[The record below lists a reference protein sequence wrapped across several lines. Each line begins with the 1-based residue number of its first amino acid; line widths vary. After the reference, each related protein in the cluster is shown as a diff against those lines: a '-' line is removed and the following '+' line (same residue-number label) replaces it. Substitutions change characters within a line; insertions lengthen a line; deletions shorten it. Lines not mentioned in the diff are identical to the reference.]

1 MRQFLTFRVYSHL
14 FQLLCVVN
22 LGSSMSS
29 RLLKPESVAAK
40 ARKRQ
45 RDTET
50 TLDYD
55 SVKYLSSETPVVKKM
70 AGMEIYIDRMTTT
83 RASRGSSDL
92 EKSKNRK
99 KRTLEGGMRREAY
112 GTGVKVERE
121 IKRDIEK
128 VAVGSR
134 VRVSEG
140 VHSSA
145 RTAQHAGKGGIVV
158 NMARAWIAVKIDGE
172 SEHNPISFRPK
183 DLTTSVLSH
192 SDPNTVFSSHME
204 LSASPPIKMPHNG
217 GARAASKKEILP
229 STLININ
236 KIKVAPTPNFGACT
250 GIEQGVFCLSP
261 APVSMNISDTLEV
274 HNGVAHGSSTP
285 KEPREQILMTVA
297 YPASASVGN
306 ISFQARERAL
316 TQHM

>member
-1 MRQFLTFRVYSHL
+1 
-14 FQLLCVVN
+14 
-22 LGSSMSS
+22 MSS

-121 IKRDIEK
+121 IKARRNSYEL
-128 VAVGSR
+128 VG
-134 VRVSEG
+134 
-140 VHSSA
+140 
-145 RTAQHAGKGGIVV
+145 
-158 NMARAWIAVKIDGE
+158 
-172 SEHNPISFRPK
+172 
-183 DLTTSVLSH
+183 LSLKQQ
-192 SDPNTVFSSHME
+192 NKE
-204 LSASPPIKMPHNG
+204 
-217 GARAASKKEILP
+217 SKK
-229 STLININ
+229 
-236 KIKVAPTPNFGACT
+236 
-250 GIEQGVFCLSP
+250 Q
-261 APVSMNISDTLEV
+261 VS
-274 HNGVAHGSSTP
+274 
-285 KEPREQILMTVA
+285 
-297 YPASASVGN
+297 
-306 ISFQARERAL
+306 
-316 TQHM
+316 